1 LSVSQC
7 SFTASW
13 RPENAIS
20 AQSST
25 GLIKSTISDKLLL
38 ELEISGKTTT
48 FSMLTQIASVVI
60 HEFHT

>member
-7 SFTASW
+7 SFLAFW

-25 GLIKSTISDKLLL
+25 GLTKSIILDILVFG
-38 ELEISGKTTT
+38 LEISANTTS
-48 FSMLTQIASVVI
+48 FS
-60 HEFHT
+60 F